1 MHALFLKFLN
11 ENCGVGMGSQREK
24 RRWQSVYRI
33 RKKMVNE
40 RQKYVYNT
48 NMSVSGLYAGGIT
61 WSNIVNNIVATL
73 GVTIFFVSVAAF
85 LIGSL
90 MHISGFVSEENK
102 NKGKNLMIGALF
114 GMAVVLSAKAIFN
127 TAYFFVY
134 GN

>member
-1 MHALFLKFLN
+1 
-11 ENCGVGMGSQREK
+11 
-24 RRWQSVYRI
+24 
-33 RKKMVNE
+33 MVNE

-90 MHISGFVSEENK
+90 MYISGFVSEENK